1 MMNAIQGGK
10 TAGWGKSN
18 NVVIGTILFVM
29 ILVWVPILISPDA
42 DTGIVT
48 DTSISIDNHTS
59 NHTSVGTD
67 TDTITIL
74 VSVPILNS
82 IGTSLFIMMVTSGLL
97 LLWSPGRTNEN

>member
-48 DTSISIDNHTS
+48 DTS
-59 NHTSVGTD
+59 VD
-67 TDTITIL
+67 TD
-74 VSVPILNS
+74 ND
-82 IGTSLFIMMVTSGLL
+82 GN
-97 LLWSPGRTNEN
+97 LWSVAAVEPWKNK

>member
-48 DTSISIDNHTS
+48 DTS
-59 NHTSVGTD
+59 VGTD
-67 TDTITIL
+67 TGI
-74 VSVPILNS
+74 S
-82 IGTSLFIMMVTSGLL
+82 IGTSLFTMMVTSGLL

>member
-18 NVVIGTILFVM
+18 NVVISTILFVM

-48 DTSISIDNHTS
+48 DTS
-59 NHTSVGTD
+59 VGTD
-67 TDTITIL
+67 TGISIGADNDTIMIL
-74 VSVPILNS
+74 VSVSVRPYS
-82 IGTSLFIMMVTSGLL
+82 
-97 LLWSPGRTNEN
+97 